1 MNIIALK
8 IWLQVL
14 VSISEYEKAVEKA
27 LWCLKPRFLIY
38 FHLLH
43 EKFQVIFQIISSQ
56 SKKKKRL
63 SSILYFFWLDFPRIS
78 ASHSQ
83 QNERGRAADCLCW
96 AHTCMCTCLT
106 SQSVS
111 RRLRGLKCVYVLTAR
126 LCRQLRVT
134 LLLLFSCHVWLNST
148 LLHSVVA
155 PVTALTSRSVTNPID
170 VLSQSPPSSSAP
182 CL

>member
-1 MNIIALK
+1 M
-8 IWLQVL
+8 WLQVS

-27 LWCLKPRFLIY
+27 SWCLKTRFLIY

-43 EKFQVIFQIISSQ
+43 EKFQVIFLIISSQ

-63 SSILYFFWLDFPRIS
+63 SSILYSFWLDHSRIS
-78 ASHSQ
+78 TSRSR
-83 QNERGRAADCLCW
+83 QNERGRAAARLRR

-111 RRLRGLKCVYVLTAR
+111 PWLHGLKCVYVLTAC

-134 LLLLFSCHVWLNST
+134 PLLLFSCHVLLNST

-155 PVTALTSRSVTNPID
+155 PVTALASRSVTNPID

-182 CL
+182 SL